1 MKEVERR
8 RDVER
13 DRRERRGESQL
24 VAVKPHAR
32 DAAGAPMVEKYEG
45 EELCSHCLRALI
57 RAGAR
62 GKDLFGVQQ
71 DWLGS
76 SEMMKATRCAPQFWR
91 NSGAIL
97 AQFWRNSAQ
106 LF

>member
-1 MKEVERR
+1 
-8 RDVER
+8 
-13 DRRERRGESQL
+13 
-24 VAVKPHAR
+24 
-32 DAAGAPMVEKYEG
+32 MVEKYEG

-76 SEMMKATRCAPQFWR
+76 SEMMKVRIAA
-91 NSGAIL
+91 
-97 AQFWRNSAQ
+97 AQFCAIRATLRNYVFLLRRTPPPEGDPLRARV
-106 LF
+106 